1 MDHSTSA
8 CGVTRPQWTRM
19 LTRFASRPFWQDVR
33 KADLHNSINY
43 YATSRV
49 ADMVA
54 STGDPV
60 YEAPDNDRK
69 MNTAQYVSS
78 QAWFESLRHYPK
90 GVNAIDDEVTYSGLT
105 WHGAAPGEHLE
116 TDVRARMGIAGM
128 QRIRPPVLPCKN
140 ICKLLTELGLPFFVC
155 SGGR

>member
-128 QRIRPPVLPCKN
+128 QRIRPPALPYKN